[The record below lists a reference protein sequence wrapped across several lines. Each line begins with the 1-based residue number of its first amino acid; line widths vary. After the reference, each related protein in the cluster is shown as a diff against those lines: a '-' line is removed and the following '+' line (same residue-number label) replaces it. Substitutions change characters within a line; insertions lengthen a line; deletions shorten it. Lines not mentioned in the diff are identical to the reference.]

1 MPDPARPRGL
11 RNRPTDALEP
21 LLGGIALKSAVHS
34 ADPHRA
40 RMPSGF
46 PPGPIE
52 FLDSFTLEEECTM
65 TSETTSRTRVRAI
78 ALALAAAW
86 VFAIL
91 PATGRSD
98 AIVDETLKD
107 KSPGSEAVQ
116 SLRRA
121 LATPTAASR
130 WRGLPEFGR
139 DLFAGSEA
147 RFGPA
152 ENGPVGPDYVLGPG
166 DNLVVFV
173 SGYSDSTYSLT
184 LDREGKVFV
193 PRIGAV
199 FLGGLAFA
207 DAERLLQSRLAGVL
221 RNTRVQV
228 SMGRVR
234 AFDVFVLGAAVR
246 PGKYTLNG
254 LATAFNALLAA
265 GGPSELGALR
275 DLRVLRGNQEV
286 ARLDLYP
293 FLLAGDRAND
303 TRLQGGDVVFV
314 GLARGHVGVQ
324 GAVVRPG
331 VYESQGPISLRAL
344 LDMAGGATAF
354 ADLAR
359 VRIERVD
366 ANGGFRLQD
375 LPLRNGHGIAADSLM
390 LSNFDLVTVM
400 PLNERTRN
408 VVTLDGYVRQEGEYE
423 LADGMKLSEL
433 ITAERLLPE
442 ADLDRAELRRVDPQ
456 TFQIEVQPI
465 APRRVWAGDGDLELR
480 PLDAVTVFSTARFP
494 RSITLEGEVMRPG
507 TYAVVAGERLS
518 HVLTRA
524 GWLTAQGF
532 IPAAVF
538 TRMSSAERERV
549 FVAEFVQR
557 QRVDL
562 ARQRTQL
569 AQAGDSSAADAVGK
583 AEEELLLALADQT
596 DPGRVVLDLDAEGK
610 WMNTPR
616 DPVIEDGDRFAVPM
630 RPATVTVLGSVMN
643 PGSVMARRSGSLEDY
658 LKLAGGVSRQAD
670 LGRAYVFRSNG
681 AAIPRSSVKRIEP
694 GDAIVVPAREVG
706 TGGFGRAFAASSRF
720 MMELAA
726 MAALIMAATR

>member
-1 MPDPARPRGL
+1 
-11 RNRPTDALEP
+11 
-21 LLGGIALKSAVHS
+21 
-34 ADPHRA
+34 
-40 RMPSGF
+40 
-46 PPGPIE
+46 
-52 FLDSFTLEEECTM
+52 M
-65 TSETTSRTRVRAI
+65 TSETTTRTRVRAI
-78 ALALAAAW
+78 TLAFAAAW
-86 VFAIL
+86 TLWAL
-91 PATGRSD
+91 CGPAFSD
-98 AIVDETLKD
+98 PTAKEVQKD

-121 LATPTAASR
+121 LVTPTAAAR

-139 DLFAGSEA
+139 ELFEGSEA

-166 DNLVVFV
+166 DNLVMFV
-173 SGYSDSTYSLT
+173 SGYSDSIYSLT

-207 DAERLLQSRLAGVL
+207 DAERLLQSRLASVL

-228 SMGRVR
+228 SMGRLR

-265 GGPSELGALR
+265 GGPSELGGLR

-293 FLLAGDRAND
+293 FLLAGDRSND

-314 GLARGHVGVQ
+314 GLARAHVGIQ
-324 GAVVRPG
+324 GAVMRPA
-331 VYESQGPISLRAL
+331 VYETGNPITLRTL

-354 ADLAR
+354 ADLSR

-375 LPLRNGHGIAADSLM
+375 LPLRNGHGIDADSLV

-423 LADGMKLSEL
+423 LAPGMHLSQL
-433 ITAERLLPE
+433 ITPERLLPE
-442 ADLDRAELRRVDPQ
+442 ADLERAELRRVDPQ
-456 TFQIEVQPI
+456 TFQVEVQSVSPK
-465 APRRVWAGDGDLELR
+465 RVWAGEGDVELR

-494 RSITLEGEVMRPG
+494 RSISIEGEVMRPG

-518 HVLTRA
+518 HALTRA
-524 GWLTAQGF
+524 GGLTPQGF
-532 IPAAVF
+532 IPAAIF
-538 TRMSSAERERV
+538 IRSSAAARERA
-549 FVAEFVQR
+549 FMSEFVQR
-557 QRVDL
+557 QRIDL
-562 ARQRTQL
+562 ASQRTQL
-569 AQAGDSSAADAVGK
+569 AQAGDSAAATAVAK
-583 AEEELLLALADQT
+583 AEDDLVLALADQT
-596 DPGRVVLDLDAEGK
+596 DPGRVVLDLDPEGR
-610 WMNTPR
+610 WVDTPK
-616 DPVIEDGDRFAVPM
+616 DPVIEDGDRLLVPL

-643 PGSVMARRSGSLEDY
+643 PGSMMARRSGSLEDY
-658 LKLAGGVSRQAD
+658 LKLAGGASRQAD
-670 LGRAYVFRSNG
+670 LGRAYVFKANG
-681 AAIPRSSVKRIEP
+681 AAIPRASVKRIEP
-694 GDAIVVPAREVG
+694 GDAIVVPPREAKTGSAGRTIAAG
-706 TGGFGRAFAASSRF
+706 TRF
-720 MMELAA
+720 LMELAA
-726 MAALIMAATR
+726 TAALITAATR